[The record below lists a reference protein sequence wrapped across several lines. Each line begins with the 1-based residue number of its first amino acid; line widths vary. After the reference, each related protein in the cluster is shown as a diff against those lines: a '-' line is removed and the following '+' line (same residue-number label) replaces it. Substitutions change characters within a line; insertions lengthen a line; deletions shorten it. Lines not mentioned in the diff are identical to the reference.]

1 MEPNTFFTATASA
14 GKHYAVKVLDGTNYS
29 TWKHEMTSFLQSKG
43 LYKFITERAEVFKQ
57 ANANDPVKLEVILE
71 SDEKALGE
79 IKCNI
84 ASSFNEL
91 VVNSSTALDAWEK
104 LETFFSG
111 KETYNKVDL
120 LQQLID
126 GKLTETGNPVKDVQS
141 FINEKN
147 EIVRRLDSVGMKIS
161 QDMQVCIM
169 LARLPDTYDTM
180 RRIIESQPDL
190 SMMKL
195 TAELNREA
203 IRNSS
208 KKRSAPSEEKALA
221 ATDTRPPP
229 TKRPRTPQHERK
241 KLKCTYCEFTG
252 HEAGGCWMNPK
263 SSKFKPEFRS
273 SMLKLASR
281 DDNVSNAI
289 DG

>member
-1 MEPNTFFTATASA
+1 MEPNTSFTAAASA
-14 GKHYAVKVLDGTNYS
+14 GKHYAVKVLDGTNYA
-29 TWKHEMTSFLQSKG
+29 TWKYEMTSLLQSKG
-43 LYKFITERAEVFKQ
+43 LFKFITERAAALKQ
-57 ANANDPVKLEVILE
+57 AFADDAVKLESILE

-221 ATDTRPPP
+221 ATDARPTPG
-229 TKRPRTPQHERK
+229 KRPRNPQHERK

>member
-1 MEPNTFFTATASA
+1 
-14 GKHYAVKVLDGTNYS
+14 
-29 TWKHEMTSFLQSKG
+29 
-43 LYKFITERAEVFKQ
+43 KQ
-57 ANANDPVKLEVILE
+57 AQANDPVKLEIILE
-71 SDEKALGE
+71 ADEKALGH
-79 IKCNI
+79 IKFNI

-147 EIVRRLDSVGMKIS
+147 EIVRRLDSVGIKIS

-180 RRIIESQPDL
+180 RRIIDSQPDL

-221 ATDTRPPP
+221 SDTTPPP
-229 TKRPRTPQHERK
+229 FK
-241 KLKCTYCEFTG
+241 KQKTHKKQKCTYCEFTG
-252 HEAGGCWMNPK
+252 HEAGGCWLNPK
-263 SSKFKPEFRS
+263 SSKYRPEFRR
-273 SMLKLASR
+273 SM
-281 DDNVSNAI
+281 
-289 DG
+289 